1 MPTNKPPPLLH
12 HINELKKEIKALRGD
27 IIYIKDFI
35 QRYEEKQKL
44 KQKDM
49 VVVEEDDG
57 DTIETLAHSPPENQ
71 GWFWN

>member
-1 MPTNKPPPLLH
+1 MPNNKPPPLLH

-27 IIYIKDFI
+27 IIYIKEFI
-35 QRYEEKQKL
+35 QRYEEKQ

-57 DTIETLAHSPPENQ
+57 DTIETLAHSPPETQ
-71 GWFWN
+71 GWFW

>member
-1 MPTNKPPPLLH
+1 MPNNKPPPLLH
-12 HINELKKEIKALRGD
+12 HINELKKEIKSLRGD
-27 IIYIKDFI
+27 IIYIKEFI
-35 QRYEEKQKL
+35 QRYEEKQ

-71 GWFWN
+71 GWFW